1 MFKMSQVD
9 VEGRKFNLIWLVC
22 ILTGFVSQN
31 SFSFDRKHEIVFFQN
46 IISPPQIILNIFC
59 FHTNV
64 FVLRYFLCPCLW
76 MSAGAFAVPLSS
88 SCSLSCTDKWLG
100 CRRCC
105 LHRLPG
111 MQHEPFGP
119 RRWLRMQPLE
129 QAARCGCLLISMSSR
144 KHTHKHSFTHL
155 ETCKRQQHICAHK
168 HSSYFG
174 MQVHKLPEPEPL
186 EPHAITAARTAS

>member
-1 MFKMSQVD
+1 MSKVD
-9 VEGRKFNLIWLVC
+9 VEGRKFNLICSLYINMICVTELVQFWQETSNC
-22 ILTGFVSQN
+22 LF
-31 SFSFDRKHEIVFFQN
+31 RKHN
-46 IISPPQIILNIFC
+46 ISPSDQSYSTYFV
-59 FHTNV
+59 FTQMY

-105 LHRLPG
+105 LHRLPAT
-111 MQHEPFGP
+111 QHEPFGP

-129 QAARCGCLLISMSSR
+129 QATRCGCLLISMSS
-144 KHTHKHSFTHL
+144 HKHAHKPSFTHL
-155 ETCKRQQHICAHK
+155 ETCKRQQHICVHK